1 MSNSCWVSD
10 NDFTCMVHAWLD
22 AVGRLEE
29 IIKHNTV
36 VLTSMK
42 SARAGMYPA
51 ISRDS
56 TESNVGRG
64 GSSLAVVL
72 GKQKQTQIQFDDGH
86 LFVLCMK
93 TKTVATCKN
102 LFRVLIYF
110 LPEFFPAA
118 TWCDSETVGQH
129 CSRWRPEGSLEPRQ
143 ISSWPNV
150 HFSFISLKLTCG
162 YVACPQSNA
171 AVIFNYNYSRTH

>member
-1 MSNSCWVSD
+1 
-10 NDFTCMVHAWLD
+10 
-22 AVGRLEE
+22 
-29 IIKHNTV
+29 
-36 VLTSMK
+36 MK

-72 GKQKQTQIQFDDGH
+72 GKKTGQIQIQFDDGH

-102 LFRVLIYF
+102 LSFFVNPKLLRVLIYF
-110 LPEFFPAA
+110 LSFP
-118 TWCDSETVGQH
+118 VGVF
-129 CSRWRPEGSLEPRQ
+129 
-143 ISSWPNV
+143 PN
-150 HFSFISLKLTCG
+150 C
-162 YVACPQSNA
+162 YVM
-171 AVIFNYNYSRTH
+171 